1 MAWFRRSEGPPPAA
15 VNAPS
20 SAVLRTIG
28 SRLRLPARRRTR
40 ARLSGEHRSVHQG
53 RSLELDD
60 LRQYE
65 PGDDVR
71 DVDWKATARAGTVL
85 MRRHVAERKQ
95 HLMLAVDTG
104 VEMQARSAGGVV
116 KRELALLAAGFVGSI
131 ATDAGDLV
139 GLIAGDATGWL
150 RAPMR
155 HDRAHLEL
163 LLRQLDQR
171 LRHST
176 APADVVG
183 LLQEVRRL
191 ATRRS
196 IVLVVTDD
204 GPFTDEHVE
213 AVRRLQLR
221 HQVLWLTVR
230 DAVLTDLA
238 LAGADLVDV
247 TGAARLP
254 ALLRDDAEL
263 RASYELATRAA
274 IDLRR
279 SSLRRLGIPS
289 EEIAGDDDVVTAVA
303 RLLERAGRA

>member
-1 MAWFRRSEGPPPAA
+1 MAWFRRTQGPHPAA
-15 VNAPS
+15 APVPS
-20 SAVLRTIG
+20 SSVLRTVG

-40 ARLSGEHRSVHQG
+40 ALLSGEHRSVHQG

-71 DVDWKATARAGTVL
+71 DVDWKATARSGTVL

-95 HLMLAVDTG
+95 HLLLAVDTG
-104 VEMQARSAGGVV
+104 MEMRARSAGGVV
-116 KRELALLAAGFVGSI
+116 KQELAVLAAGFVGSVAI
-131 ATDAGDLV
+131 DAGDLV
-139 GLIAGDATGWL
+139 GLVAGDASGWV
-150 RAPMR
+150 RVPMR

-163 LLRQLDQR
+163 LLRDLDRR
-171 LRHST
+171 LSQSA
-176 APADVVG
+176 APADVLG
-183 LLQEVRRL
+183 LLHEVRHL

-196 IVLVVTDD
+196 IVLVVSDD
-204 GPFTDEHVE
+204 GPFTDDHVE
-213 AVRRLQLR
+213 ALRRLQMR

-274 IDLRR
+274 VDLRR
-279 SSLRRLGIPS
+279 SSLRRLGVPT
-289 EEIAGDDDVVTAVA
+289 EEIAGDGDVVAAVA
-303 RLLERAGRA
+303 RLLQRAGRA